1 MARFKI
7 NARGFGAWTNGIT
20 FAIAAAAEADS
31 SLPTGV
37 ATYFTPWVATV
48 RFPAER
54 KVFTHS
60 VRGGLLVRADGTGSL
75 VVDHA
80 TKLVSLE
87 DGEDTLAE
95 FSFEAVPTLRDLAS
109 AINGVTG
116 WAATVVG
123 QGYWPVAVLNNGT
136 TAIVATDRFVPAE
149 EGLLAHLL
157 NSSNPLVT
165 MELDQAPAWGALAA
179 VAEANLAGGAGRG
192 TDTVA
197 SDDLTPALALA
208 STVEAHA
215 LFIQSATDDLQFLAL
230 AHCAEMSEADERRYR
245 IFFAG
250 INFTG
255 TSPVDGADAAGA
267 TLDDAIAAAVARAQ
281 ALDGPAV
288 LCFNGPSAPSPISGQ
303 PEQLGGLGL
312 AAQVLGMWAG
322 GRVKDPLTNKAV
334 ISQGLEFPSLTRSQI
349 ETLLDGGVLFP
360 AFDNATGRTRI
371 IQALTTF
378 QSSNPAYRNLQGL
391 TIQHEV
397 ARLWIRVL
405 SRYVGAPLD
414 LETGERIKADCA
426 KALDG
431 AIVTG
436 TNPDGFLTQGRLAD
450 GTPLPAWEGLQVVG
464 DSTLGLW
471 DIEVNA
477 HPVGETD
484 YIRVRTK
491 LTPVPIEL

>member
-1 MARFKI
+1 MSRFKI
-7 NARGFGAWTNGIT
+7 NARGVGAWTNGIT
-20 FAIAAAAEADS
+20 FAIAAAASSDS
-31 SLPTGV
+31 SLPTGA
-37 ATYFTPWVATV
+37 ATFFTPWVATV

-54 KVFTHS
+54 KVTS
-60 VRGGLLVRADGTGSL
+60 YTVRGGLLVKAAGSGSL
-75 VVDHA
+75 VVDHSL
-80 TKLVSLE
+80 KLVSLE
-87 DGEDTLAE
+87 DGDDTLAE
-95 FSFEAVPTLRDLAS
+95 FSFETAPTLRDLAA

-116 WAATVVG
+116 WTATVVG
-123 QGYWPVAVLNNGT
+123 QGYWPVTVLNNGT
-136 TAIVATDRFVPAE
+136 TTIVATNRFVPAE

-157 NSSNPLVT
+157 NTLDPLVS
-165 MELDQAPAWGALAA
+165 MELDEAPSWGPLAA
-179 VAEANLAGGAGRG
+179 VTETNLAGGAGRG
-192 TDTVA
+192 TDTIA
-197 SDDLTPALALA
+197 SGDLTPALTLA

-215 LFIQSATDDLQFLAL
+215 IFVQSATEALQALAL
-230 AHCAEMSEADERRYR
+230 AHCAEMSDPDERRYR
-245 IFFAG
+245 ILFTG
-250 INFTG
+250 INFEG
-255 TSPVDGADAAGA
+255 TSPVDGADGSGA
-267 TLDDAIAAAVARAQ
+267 TLDDAIADAIARSQ

-288 LCFNGPSAPSPISGQ
+288 LCFNGPNAPSPVTGQ

-312 AAQVLGMWAG
+312 AAQVVGMWAG

-334 ISQGLEFPSLTRSQI
+334 ISQSLEFPNLTRSQV
-349 ETLLDGGVLFP
+349 EALLDGGVLFP
-360 AFDNATGRTRI
+360 VFDNATGRTRI
-371 IQALTTF
+371 VQALTTY
-378 QSSNPAYRNLQGL
+378 QSSNPAFRNLQGL

-426 KALDG
+426 QALD
-431 AIVTG
+431 ASIVTG
-436 TNPDGFLTQGRLAD
+436 SNPDGFLTQGRLAD
-450 GTPLPAWEGLQVVG
+450 GTPLPAWEGLQVIG